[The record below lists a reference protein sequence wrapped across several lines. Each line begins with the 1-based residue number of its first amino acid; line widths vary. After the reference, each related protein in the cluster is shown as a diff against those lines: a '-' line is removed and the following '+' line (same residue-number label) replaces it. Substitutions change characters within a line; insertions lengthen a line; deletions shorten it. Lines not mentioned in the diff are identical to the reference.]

1 MFNDLEEL
9 PVMGRP
15 LARSFAAA
23 AVLTAMLGVS
33 ALDAQP
39 VRRPP
44 RPDTPFMTVQVFRS
58 ADKQAGPAASDALRE
73 RLIQVYPG
81 PVLWVL
87 EKERLI
93 EVLEQSGYP
102 TNEQLNRTDE
112 NSLAKF
118 QRADEY
124 IRGSVTRQ
132 ADGEYVVEG
141 QLVLTRDLT
150 LTQPLPPATG
160 RSPERAATALV
171 REVQAARRQLSNE
184 KKCMEYARAEKY
196 AEAVAEADKAIADY
210 PNATLVRYCKINVLV
225 RQKASSDA
233 LIAVADEILAIDP
246 ASRNALAIAADAHQ
260 AEGRVDQ
267 ANELLVRLLAAEP
280 TNADLAT
287 RVVDA
292 LAASRQYDVAKEV
305 VTKAVLDNP
314 GDVDLVRL
322 QFLILASAGD
332 YKAAIQTGQEM
343 ILLDTAKADVGY
355 FTRMTA
361 LYAADSQPVMAMET
375 AKAATEKF
383 ADNADLW
390 QRYAALIRGKA
401 QTIAERLKADS
412 TAIVAAASDSAT
424 QAELGRR
431 HVQSTMPARD
441 SVTALRVS
449 AIEVSK
455 RALTLDP
462 NIQNG
467 WIQVAQSYSELGQT
481 DSVVSALQS
490 ALTAG
495 DNADFIATIASGVG
509 NQMRLAGSAEKS
521 VGTLQAGVQLLQWS
535 DSVGALTDSV
545 GPADARRVR
554 APASGETRSRV
565 KFILGATAVTLAQ
578 VAVGE
583 GVATKSCE
591 MFKVADE
598 ALITAQIALPGGA
611 AFNQA
616 ATVQLLQSIPEFQAY
631 VTQQI
636 GTLCK

>member
-9 PVMGRP
+9 PVTVRP
-15 LARSFAAA
+15 LARSIAAA
-23 AVLTAMLGVS
+23 AVLAVTFGVS

-81 PVLWVL
+81 PVLWVI
-87 EKERLI
+87 EKQRLV
-93 EVLEQSGYP
+93 ELLEQSGYP

-124 IRGSVTRQ
+124 VRGSVIRQ
-132 ADGEYVVEG
+132 ADGEYAVDA
-141 QLVLTRDLT
+141 QLVLTRDQT
-150 LTQPLPPATG
+150 LTQPLATSTG
-160 RSPERAATALV
+160 RSPERAAVGLV
-171 REVQAARRQLSNE
+171 REIQTARRQLSNE
-184 KKCMEYARAEKY
+184 KKCMEAARSDKF
-196 AEAVAEADKAIADY
+196 AEAIAEADKAIADY
-210 PNATLVRYCKINVLV
+210 PNATLVRYCKMNVLV
-225 RQKASSDA
+225 RQKASNDE

-246 ASRNALAIAADAHQ
+246 NSRNALAIAADAHQ
-260 AEGRVDQ
+260 AEGRVDK

-280 TNADLAT
+280 KNADLAT

-305 VTKAVLDNP
+305 VTKAVIDNP

-332 YKAAIQTGQEM
+332 YKAAIKTGEEM

-355 FTRMTA
+355 FTRLTA
-361 LYAADSQPVMAMET
+361 LYAADSQPVKALET
-375 AKAATEKF
+375 AKAATVKF
-383 ADNADLW
+383 PDNADLW
-390 QRYAALIRGKA
+390 QRYAALIRGSA
-401 QTIAERLKADS
+401 QTIVDRLKADS
-412 TAIVAAASDSAT
+412 TAIVAAATDSAT
-424 QAELGRR
+424 QVELGRR
-431 HVQSTMPARD
+431 HVQQAKPARD
-441 SVTALRVS
+441 TVTALRVS
-449 AIEVSK
+449 AINASK
-455 RALTLDP
+455 RALELDP

-481 DSVVSALQS
+481 DSVVTALQN

-509 NQMRLAGSAEKS
+509 NQMRLAGAAAQSVDTLQTGVRLLQWADS
-521 VGTLQAGVQLLQWS
+521 VGTLA
-535 DSVGALTDSV
+535 DSV

-554 APASGETRSRV
+554 APATAETRSRV
-565 KFILGATAVTLAQ
+565 KFILGATAVTLSQ
-578 VAVGE
+578 VAVQAG
-583 GVATKSCE
+583 AAAKSCDL
-591 MFKVADE
+591 FKIADE

-616 ATVQLLQSIPEFQAY
+616 ATVTLLQTIPEFQPY
-631 VTQQI
+631 ITQQI